1 MSRSRLAVLCAT
13 GLAAFIAA
21 GSIAPAYADD
31 HDRERREWREHE
43 RHEHE
48 RHWHPAY
55 EARPVYAPPTVYA
68 PAAPVYAPPVAPSLN
83 VIVPLRF

>member
-1 MSRSRLAVLCAT
+1 MNRSRLAVLCAT
-13 GLAAFIAA
+13 ALAAVIAA
-21 GSIAPAYADD
+21 GSIAPAFADD
-31 HDRERREWREHE
+31 HDRG
-43 RHEHE
+43 RHEEHHRDRD
-48 RHWHPAY
+48 RHYHRAY